1 MKNQSKIQNPKSKIV
16 IVGAGPAGAALAI
29 RLAGRKFQVCL
40 IEREKFPRHK
50 LCGEFI
56 SPECLSHFRELGVL
70 DSMLSA
76 GGERITQT
84 VFYAPNGK
92 NVAVPSEWF
101 GASNGALSLSRAEMD
116 FRLMER
122 AREIG
127 VRILEE
133 TQAVGLLFEGEN
145 VCGARVKSK
154 DGQTYEL
161 AADLI
166 IDATGRAQV
175 LGKFAARFK
184 IQDSRFKIQDSRF
197 RIQDSGFRIQDSR
210 FKIQDS
216 RFKVL
221 SSESKVV
228 RIQNPKSKIQN
239 RLVGFKTYLENVNLE
254 KNRCEIYFFRGGYG
268 GLSRV
273 ENNLANH
280 CFLIKADVVKEFN
293 GDAGKIVEEVIFKN
307 KRAYETLKNAVPVID
322 WLAVSVDGFGVK
334 NLNPAKN
341 LFSVGDSAA
350 FIDPFTGSG
359 MLMALESAEI
369 LADCIAREC
378 SASEQIAENYR
389 ILYRNKFQRRLRVC
403 AFMRQAAFVPGFA
416 GFAISALRL
425 SGSAR
430 MILARATRPEISDF
444 T

>member
-1 MKNQSKIQNPKSKIV
+1 MKSKIQNPKSKIA
-16 IVGAGPAGAALAI
+16 IVGAGPAGVSLAI
-29 RLAGRKFQVCL
+29 RLAIGGFQVCL

-92 NVAVPSEWF
+92 NVVVPSEWF
-101 GASNGALSLSRAEMD
+101 GNSNGALSLSRAEMD
-116 FRLMER
+116 FRLMEK
-122 AREIG
+122 AIEVG
-127 VRILEE
+127 VRVLEE
-133 TQAVGLLFEGEN
+133 TQAVGLLFE
-145 VCGARVKSK
+145 K
-154 DGQTYEL
+154 DTVRGIKAKNQNGDIFEL
-161 AADLI
+161 AADLT
-166 IDATGRAQV
+166 IDATGRANV
-175 LGKFAARFK
+175 LGKFAAK
-184 IQDSRFKIQDSRF
+184 
-197 RIQDSGFRIQDSR
+197 

-228 RIQNPKSKIQN
+228 KIQNSKSKIQN
-239 RLVGFKTYLENVNLE
+239 RLVGFKTHLENVNLE

-273 ENNLANH
+273 ENDLANH

-293 GDAGKIVEEVIFKN
+293 GDADKIVEAVIFKN
-307 KRAYETLKNAVPVID
+307 KRARETLKDAVPTFD
-322 WLAVSVDGFGVK
+322 WLAVSVGGFGVK
-334 NLNPAKN
+334 NLVPAKN

-359 MLMALESAEI
+359 MLMALESGGI
-369 LADCIAREC
+369 LADCIKRNC
-378 SASEQIAENYR
+378 SVPEQTAESYR
-389 ILYRNKFQRRLRVC
+389 ILYQNKFQKRLRVS
-403 AFMRQAAFVPGFA
+403 AFMRRAAFVPAFA
-416 GFAISALRL
+416 AFAITALSL
-425 SGSAR
+425 SRSAR
-430 MILARATRPEISDF
+430 MILARATRPEVSDF
-444 T
+444 TLK

>member
-29 RLAGRKFQVCL
+29 HLAGRKFQVCL

-197 RIQDSGFRIQDSR
+197 
-210 FKIQDS
+210 
-216 RFKVL
+216 KVL
-221 SSESKVV
+221 SSETKVV

-403 AFMRQAAFVPGFA
+403 AFIRRAAFVPGFA